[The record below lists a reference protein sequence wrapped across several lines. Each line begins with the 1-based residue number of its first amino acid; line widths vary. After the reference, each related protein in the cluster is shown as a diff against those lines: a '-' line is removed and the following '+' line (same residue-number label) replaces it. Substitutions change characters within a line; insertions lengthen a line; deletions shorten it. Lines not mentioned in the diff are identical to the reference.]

1 MIIKKEITAT
11 LENLDGVVLELAEEV
26 KKGYT
31 IKGITLNDGAIHWD
45 TRESK
50 FIVKMER
57 AVGPD

>member
-31 IKGITLNDGAIHWD
+31 IKSITLNDGAIQRD
-45 TRESK
+45 TRGPK

>member
-31 IKGITLNDGAIHWD
+31 IKGITLNDGAIRCD
-45 TRESK
+45 TREPK
-50 FIVKMER
+50 FIVKMKR